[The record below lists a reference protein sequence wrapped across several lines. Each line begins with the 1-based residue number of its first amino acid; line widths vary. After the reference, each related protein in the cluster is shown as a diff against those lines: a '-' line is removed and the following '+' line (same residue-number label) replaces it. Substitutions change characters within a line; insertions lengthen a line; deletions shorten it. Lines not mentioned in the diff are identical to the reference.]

1 MGEPEQAQ
9 PDEAA
14 PEGTERSLAGAS
26 GDDVSAGTSVSG
38 VGGEL
43 LKNESDETGLPSVA
57 EGGARLG
64 WGRDAAETDVQPPA
78 RNDGTGQSEK
88 AKESEADRPAD

>member
-1 MGEPEQAQ
+1 MTEPGVGEPGEAQ
-9 PDEAA
+9 PDDADPA
-14 PEGTERSLAGAS
+14 GAERKLAGAS

-43 LKNESDETGLPSVA
+43 LKTESDETGLSPVA

-78 RNDGTGQSEK
+78 GNDGTGQSEK
-88 AKESEADRPAD
+88 DRPPD

>member
-1 MGEPEQAQ
+1 MTPSGVTDGE
-9 PDEAA
+9 DE
-14 PEGTERSLAGAS
+14 ERELAGAS

-43 LKNESDETGLPSVA
+43 LRTEATESGLSPVA

-64 WGRDAAETDVQPPA
+64 WGKDAAEMGQQRA
-78 RNDGTGQSEK
+78 GSNKSTGQSEK
-88 AKESEADRPAD
+88 DPSDDES